1 MKVKEENIVK
11 LIKEFDLN
19 KLEAINLIYGK
30 EEFLKKQLINKI
42 KKNRP
47 DSFHFLWGDETSIE
61 RLKEIFSSS
70 SLFSSGETAI
80 VWDVDSF
87 ISKIGKGGLEEFLK
101 LVKSIRLPNRLILVS
116 TKDKLPKKEPYS
128 TLLETAEI
136 IVSPS
141 LTSRAFMVSVK
152 KKIEREGISI
162 DDETLLYL
170 LSKLKNDL
178 YYAKQEVEKL
188 ILLTRD
194 KKKIEKEDIDSVIF
208 PKVEE
213 NVFKFIEK
221 FFKRESEAI
230 GVLRTLMET
239 SHHPFEI
246 QSLILTYLNRI
257 LLFKELK
264 SKNTDNDSI
273 FNRMGISHPYMKSTI
288 KKLSESLETEEIIGL
303 IKDLYNLELKQ
314 KVYFEEPEKSLEEF
328 VVKWIV

>member
-1 MKVKEENIVK
+1 
-11 LIKEFDLN
+11 
-19 KLEAINLIYGK
+19 
-30 EEFLKKQLINKI
+30 
-42 KKNRP
+42 
-47 DSFHFLWGDETSIE
+47 
-61 RLKEIFSSS
+61 
-70 SLFSSGETAI
+70 
-80 VWDVDSF
+80 
-87 ISKIGKGGLEEFLK
+87 
-101 LVKSIRLPNRLILVS
+101 
-116 TKDKLPKKEPYS
+116 
-128 TLLETAEI
+128 
-136 IVSPS
+136 
-141 LTSRAFMVSVK
+141 MVSVK

-178 YYAKQEVEKL
+178 YYAKQEIEKL
-188 ILLTRD
+188 ILLTGD

-264 SKNTDNDSI
+264 SKNIDNDSI
-273 FNRMGISHPYMKSTI
+273 FNRMGINHPYMKSTI
-288 KKLSESLETEEIIGL
+288 KKLSETLETEEVIEL
-303 IKDLYNLELKQ
+303 IKELYNLELKQ